1 MIKIILF
8 GGNGFVGTNFLSHS
22 KNSQYHLL
30 YPKKDEVNLFKKD
43 EIIYY
48 INKNKPNY
56 IINLAGKVGG
66 IIANKSDNYNFLI
79 ENIIIN
85 SNLIDASFICGVKN
99 FLNIS
104 SSCIYPKDKN
114 QNLKEKDILSSKLE
128 PTNEGYALAKII
140 SLKMCEF
147 LNTENNI
154 DYKTIIPC
162 NLYGPYDKFGNNSH
176 MIPGVIKR
184 VHEAKTKGSAHIKM
198 WGDGSAKREFMF
210 IEDFID
216 FIFFS
221 LENFKKIPSVMNV
234 GLGYDMSIKEYY
246 EEIIKVV
253 GYEGEIRKDLSKPVG
268 MSKKQ
273 VDISNQTKLGWKPK
287 YNLTDGL
294 EITYKYYTTY
304 EI

>member
-1 MIKIILF
+1 MKIILF
-8 GGNGFVGTNFLSHS
+8 GGNGFVGTNFLLRS
-22 KNSQYHLL
+22 KNTQYHLL
-30 YPKKDEVNLFKKD
+30 YPKKEEVNLFKKD
-43 EIIYY
+43 EIINY

-56 IINLAGKVGG
+56 VINLAGKVGG

-79 ENIIIN
+79 ENTIIN
-85 SNLIDASFICGVKN
+85 LNLIDACYNCGVKN
-99 FLNIS
+99 LLNIS

-114 QNLKEKDILSSKLE
+114 QILMEKDILSSKLE

-140 SLKMCEF
+140 GLKMCQF
-147 LNTENNI
+147 LKTENNL

-162 NLYGPYDKFGNNSH
+162 NLYGPYDKFGESSH

-184 VHEAKTKGSAHIKM
+184 VYEAKIKGLAHVKM
-198 WGDGSAKREFMF
+198 WGDGSARREFMF
-210 IEDFID
+210 VEDFVD

-221 LENFKKIPSVMNV
+221 LKNFKKIPPIMNI
-234 GLGYDMSIKEYY
+234 GLGYDLSIREYY

-273 VDISNQTKLGWKPK
+273 VDISNQIKLGWKPK
-287 YNLTDGL
+287 FNLADGL